1 MLVLLWAP
9 LCGEVPWN
17 PFIHLVRWLWVW
29 HLMGGSCFFFLL
41 PERLYERSSCWQR
54 LHKVHL
60 PSLLLLLC
68 PSPPAEFSRESLLEA
83 QGGLECPLSKEKEER
98 SNAAGAADPSSS
110 SPSSSSSQQ
119 QQHTNAGTSESK
131 ALSHETRRPHGSRR
145 HPFARQRLF
154 RRGKSFRTLGRLFLP
169 SWDPGK
175 HLQRRFDPGFIEQ
188 KSQGRQLRMKGPRVV
203 LRGGWR
209 GRSKYCGCCVF
220 VRFCI
225 RIHLKQ
231 AVTQSFDCQLP
242 TLFRQTRIHVYSLQ
256 MDL

>member
-1 MLVLLWAP
+1 M
-9 LCGEVPWN
+9 
-17 PFIHLVRWLWVW
+17 
-29 HLMGGSCFFFLL
+29 
-41 PERLYERSSCWQR
+41 
-54 LHKVHL
+54 HL
-60 PSLLLLLC
+60 PSLLLLLLSFPTC
-68 PSPPAEFSRESLLEA
+68 RVLQGKSIRGPRWTGVSPLQGERGMFQRCRRGGSVIVIALLVIVIA
-83 QGGLECPLSKEKEER
+83 T
-98 SNAAGAADPSSS
+98 AAAHKRRYSGVKGAFAR
-110 SPSSSSSQQ
+110 
-119 QQHTNAGTSESK
+119 
-131 ALSHETRRPHGSRR
+131 TRRPHGSRR

-169 SWDPGK
+169 SWDPGE

-188 KSQGRQLRMKGPRVV
+188 KSQGRQLRMKGPRVFF

-242 TLFRQTRIHVYSLQ
+242 TLFRQTGIHVCSL
-256 MDL
+256 